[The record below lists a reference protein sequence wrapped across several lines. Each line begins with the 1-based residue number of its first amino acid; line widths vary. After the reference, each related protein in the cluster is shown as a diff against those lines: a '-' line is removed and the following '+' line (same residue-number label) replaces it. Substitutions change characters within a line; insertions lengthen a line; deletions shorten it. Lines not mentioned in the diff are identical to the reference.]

1 MSTLAGS
8 LGRVLPAHAERRG
21 DSPTARIG
29 IAGRRA
35 TIVAHAR
42 AGDDR
47 PDAPSPTRAAP
58 EDSRWVEA
66 PAPPASSVRDAPKKV
81 RLRLRARAER
91 DHEVSHNANKH
102 PKISKLIELTPRD
115 SRLEPG
121 TADTRFPALTTSPP
135 TQNASWVKRAKLAV
149 AGITVAGSALVGARP
164 ANAVPD
170 WAVNGGMATAG
181 AAVAAAVIRGNRTS
195 DRVDPTS
202 IDAASATV
210 MHAAD
215 VHAVNDLVKEMEV
228 IRESEQ
234 DAGVVDD
241 ASASETE
248 VLDKMALASLI
259 LAEMP
264 LWQKALAAAVPSAA
278 VLGLVLA
285 ARRWSHLERAKLAEA
300 SLTTEAKALSAALAT
315 VETKLGAIV
324 EERDEAKKDFER
336 WKGEMEADAEKRDA
350 LAAKKLEAAYKETKS
365 VREELDAAKKK
376 LERVGLSEQEL
387 ASATR
392 MNAELQKQLGEVQE
406 ANMRELE
413 LLHGQLDEARL
424 DAKSELE
431 KALKETESLRAK
443 LTAAENEAAAMKT
456 SLEHAG
462 EELASTK
469 AELEAAAAALARSR
483 DVASAE
489 AEALRAEA
497 QRELENVVAEKHAL
511 EEWRAEREAWEEQTK
526 SNFLD
531 VEAELAAAKAALA
544 AAESG
549 SEEAAALAER
559 LAESESALEAARAQ
573 AAAAVTDK
581 EEADA
586 ALAEARSEYE
596 RVLAEAERSSSATAE
611 TEAALEK
618 ALADADALRKA
629 VEEAESAVADSRATI
644 AQLTDAK
651 TQEESDVVRELK
663 ATHDAQIW
671 EMETAMRALEDTME
685 RTRDIARENAERML
699 RHNERMGRVVAN
711 AGYDEAD
718 IPVKFEIVVETV
730 PGQRVAMVGT
740 WNDWDVE
747 SAFPMRWTEGNLW
760 TVTTPVHADDTYEYK
775 YVVIDDVA
783 GTTQWQAGNNRTLAL
798 QLSLHDDVV
807 LVEVVDS
814 WNPNPEAMPIML
826 HALDGS
832 VKEVGSTQLLR
843 ECVRELRTEQAI
855 LDGSANLMVLEE
867 IAGSLGGLALPAAS
881 DRSFKTP
888 RRGDGK
894 NGGDDGQAQIPDA
907 SFVDGAAATHATP
920 AALAEAAAARA
931 AKLAKKN
938 PTNDASP
945 ETETE
950 SDFSPD
956 GDVTVLQ
963 ATDEA
968 TDETRLVSGDLDIAS
983 NAPRKGG
990 VEADTGPR

>member
-1 MSTLAGS
+1 M
-8 LGRVLPAHAERRG
+8 
-21 DSPTARIG
+21 
-29 IAGRRA
+29 
-35 TIVAHAR
+35 
-42 AGDDR
+42 
-47 PDAPSPTRAAP
+47 
-58 EDSRWVEA
+58 
-66 PAPPASSVRDAPKKV
+66 
-81 RLRLRARAER
+81 
-91 DHEVSHNANKH
+91 
-102 PKISKLIELTPRD
+102 
-115 SRLEPG
+115 
-121 TADTRFPALTTSPP
+121 
-135 TQNASWVKRAKLAV
+135 KRAKLAV

-181 AAVAAAVIRGNRTS
+181 AAVAAAVVRGNRTP
-195 DRVDPTS
+195 DRVDPTP
-202 IDAASATV
+202 IDAASATAT
-210 MHAAD
+210 HAAD
-215 VHAVNDLVKEMEV
+215 VHAMNDLVKEMEV
-228 IRESEQ
+228 IREAEREAER
-234 DAGVVDD
+234 DADD
-241 ASASETE
+241 ETSDANASETE
-248 VLDKMALASLI
+248 VKMDKMALASLI
-259 LAEMP
+259 LNEMP
-264 LWQKALAAAVPSAA
+264 LWQKALATAVPSAA

-336 WKGEMEADAEKRDA
+336 WKGEMEAEAVKRDA

-376 LERVGLSEQEL
+376 LERVGLSEKEL

-497 QRELENVVAEKHAL
+497 QRELENVVAEKQAL
-511 EEWRAEREAWEEQTK
+511 EQWRAEREAWEEQTK

-544 AAESG
+544 TAESG
-549 SEEAAALAER
+549 SEDAAALEER

-581 EEADA
+581 EDADA

-596 RVLAEAERSSSATAE
+596 RVLAEAEQSSSATVA

-618 ALADADALRKA
+618 ALADAEALRGA

-685 RTRDIARENAERML
+685 RTREIARENAERML

-740 WNDWDVE
+740 WNDWDIE

-814 WNPNPEAMPIML
+814 WTPNPEAMPNML

-881 DRSFKTP
+881 DRSFKTGK
-888 RRGDGK
+888 RTTGDTKNK
-894 NGGDDGQAQIPDA
+894 NGGDDGQARIPDA

-931 AKLAKKN
+931 AKLGKKTKK
-938 PTNDASP
+938 TNDASP

-963 ATDEA
+963 ATVEA
-968 TDETRLVSGDLDIAS
+968 TGDETRLGSGDMDIAS
-983 NAPRKGG
+983 SEPRKEG
-990 VEADTGPR
+990 VEADAGPR

>member
-1 MSTLAGS
+1 M
-8 LGRVLPAHAERRG
+8 
-21 DSPTARIG
+21 
-29 IAGRRA
+29 
-35 TIVAHAR
+35 
-42 AGDDR
+42 
-47 PDAPSPTRAAP
+47 
-58 EDSRWVEA
+58 
-66 PAPPASSVRDAPKKV
+66 
-81 RLRLRARAER
+81 
-91 DHEVSHNANKH
+91 
-102 PKISKLIELTPRD
+102 
-115 SRLEPG
+115 
-121 TADTRFPALTTSPP
+121 
-135 TQNASWVKRAKLAV
+135 KRAKLAV

-170 WAVNGGMATAG
+170 WAANGGMAAAG
-181 AAVAAAVIRGNRTS
+181 AAVAAAVVRGNRTS
-195 DRVDPTS
+195 DRVDPTP

-210 MHAAD
+210 THAAD
-215 VHAVNDLVKEMEV
+215 VHAINHLVKEMEV
-228 IRESEQ
+228 IREAER
-234 DAGVVDD
+234 DADVRLDDD
-241 ASASETE
+241 ANASETE
-248 VLDKMALASLI
+248 VLDKFALASLI
-259 LAEMP
+259 LNEMP
-264 LWQKALAAAVPSAA
+264 LWQKALATAVPSAA

-336 WKGEMEADAEKRDA
+336 WKGEMEAEAVKRDA

-376 LERVGLSEQEL
+376 LERVGLSEKEL

-462 EELASTK
+462 EELVSTK

-497 QRELENVVAEKHAL
+497 QRELENVVAEKQAL
-511 EEWRAEREAWEEQTK
+511 EQWRAEREAWEEQTK

-549 SEEAAALAER
+549 SEEAAALEER

-581 EEADA
+581 EDADA

-596 RVLAEAERSSSATAE
+596 RVLAEAEQSSSATVA

-618 ALADADALRKA
+618 ALADAEALRGA

-685 RTRDIARENAERML
+685 RTREIARENAERML

-740 WNDWDVE
+740 WNDWDIE

-783 GTTQWQAGNNRTLAL
+783 GTTQWQTGNNRTLAL

-814 WNPNPEAMPIML
+814 WTPNPEAMPIML

-881 DRSFKTP
+881 DRSFNGKNRP
-888 RRGDGK
+888 K
-894 NGGDDGQAQIPDA
+894 NGGDDEPAGPAGIPDA

-931 AKLAKKN
+931 AKLGKITKN
-938 PTNDASP
+938 ASET

-968 TDETRLVSGDLDIAS
+968 TDETGLVSGDLDIAS
-983 NAPRKGG
+983 SEPGRKGG
-990 VEADTGPR
+990 VEADAGPR

>member
-1 MSTLAGS
+1 
-8 LGRVLPAHAERRG
+8 
-21 DSPTARIG
+21 
-29 IAGRRA
+29 
-35 TIVAHAR
+35 
-42 AGDDR
+42 
-47 PDAPSPTRAAP
+47 
-58 EDSRWVEA
+58 
-66 PAPPASSVRDAPKKV
+66 
-81 RLRLRARAER
+81 
-91 DHEVSHNANKH
+91 
-102 PKISKLIELTPRD
+102 
-115 SRLEPG
+115 
-121 TADTRFPALTTSPP
+121 
-135 TQNASWVKRAKLAV
+135 
-149 AGITVAGSALVGARP
+149 
-164 ANAVPD
+164 
-170 WAVNGGMATAG
+170 
-181 AAVAAAVIRGNRTS
+181 
-195 DRVDPTS
+195 
-202 IDAASATV
+202 
-210 MHAAD
+210 
-215 VHAVNDLVKEMEV
+215 
-228 IRESEQ
+228 
-234 DAGVVDD
+234 
-241 ASASETE
+241 
-248 VLDKMALASLI
+248 
-259 LAEMP
+259 
-264 LWQKALAAAVPSAA
+264 
-278 VLGLVLA
+278 
-285 ARRWSHLERAKLAEA
+285 
-300 SLTTEAKALSAALAT
+300 
-315 VETKLGAIV
+315 
-324 EERDEAKKDFER
+324 
-336 WKGEMEADAEKRDA
+336 
-350 LAAKKLEAAYKETKS
+350 
-365 VREELDAAKKK
+365 
-376 LERVGLSEQEL
+376 
-387 ASATR
+387 
-392 MNAELQKQLGEVQE
+392 
-406 ANMRELE
+406 
-413 LLHGQLDEARL
+413 
-424 DAKSELE
+424 
-431 KALKETESLRAK
+431 
-443 LTAAENEAAAMKT
+443 
-456 SLEHAG
+456 
-462 EELASTK
+462 
-469 AELEAAAAALARSR
+469 
-483 DVASAE
+483 
-489 AEALRAEA
+489 
-497 QRELENVVAEKHAL
+497 
-511 EEWRAEREAWEEQTK
+511 
-526 SNFLD
+526 
-531 VEAELAAAKAALA
+531 
-544 AAESG
+544 
-549 SEEAAALAER
+549 
-559 LAESESALEAARAQ
+559 
-573 AAAAVTDK
+573 
-581 EEADA
+581 
-586 ALAEARSEYE
+586 
-596 RVLAEAERSSSATAE
+596 
-611 TEAALEK
+611 
-618 ALADADALRKA
+618 
-629 VEEAESAVADSRATI
+629 
-644 AQLTDAK
+644 
-651 TQEESDVVRELK
+651 
-663 ATHDAQIW
+663 
-671 EMETAMRALEDTME
+671 ME

-983 NAPRKGG
+983 NAPRK
-990 VEADTGPR
+990 EASRRTRAATKTRRTERRRASFPEERKEREEQRRATPPREGRGFPALSFLLRPLSRPTTRPDQRLRDVPTASL